1 MPARTIPLPGARHGR
16 IRPRDTAFADRTM
29 NMKTLASRLSL
40 AGALGTLL
48 LAAAPAHAETV
59 EVKMLNRGANGAMV
73 YEPDFVKIKPG
84 DTVKFLASAKGHDA
98 VAMKDM
104 IPEGAEPFRGKIN
117 EEIAVTLTKPG
128 VYGVKCLPH
137 YAMGMVM
144 LIQVG
149 DDAKLSE
156 LKVPADAPAKVK
168 KRFEEIAERAS
179 KQ

>member
-1 MPARTIPLPGARHGR
+1 
-16 IRPRDTAFADRTM
+16 M

-128 VYGVKCLPH
+128 FYGVKCLPH

-156 LKVPADAPAKVK
+156 LKVQADAPAKVK

>member
-1 MPARTIPLPGARHGR
+1 MFHALPPAFVAQSARGLIHSHSR
-16 IRPRDTAFADRTM
+16 RHFHRRSHWLFNAFAA
-29 NMKTLASRLSL
+29 LAL
-40 AGALGTLL
+40 AC
-48 LAAAPAHAETV
+48 AAHAPAWAKTW
-59 EVKMLNRGANGAMV
+59 EVKMLNRNATGPMPF
-73 YEPDFVKIKPG
+73 EPDYLHIAPG
-84 DTVKFLASAKGHDA
+84 DKVKFLAVHNGHNA
-98 VAMKDM
+98 ASIPGMA
-104 IPEGAEPFRGKIN
+104 PEGAPSFTGKIN

-128 VYGVKCLPH
+128 FYGVKCLPH